1 MKTEM
6 SPHLA
11 ETQAQLSSPAV
22 QASLPR
28 MEELPEAQRQELIQ
42 ALAALLLHLPE
53 VQCLLEVR
61 HEPLQ

>member
-6 SPHLA
+6 SPQMA
-11 ETQAQLSSPAV
+11 ETQAQLVSLAV

-28 MEELPEAQRQELIQ
+28 MEELPEVQRQELIQ

-53 VQCLLEVR
+53 VQHLLEVR
-61 HEPLQ
+61 HEPVG

>member
-6 SPHLA
+6 SPQMA
-11 ETQAQLSSPAV
+11 ETQAQLTSPAM

-42 ALAALLLHLPE
+42 ALVALLLHLPE
-53 VQCLLEVR
+53 VQRLLEGH
-61 HEPLQ
+61 HEPVG